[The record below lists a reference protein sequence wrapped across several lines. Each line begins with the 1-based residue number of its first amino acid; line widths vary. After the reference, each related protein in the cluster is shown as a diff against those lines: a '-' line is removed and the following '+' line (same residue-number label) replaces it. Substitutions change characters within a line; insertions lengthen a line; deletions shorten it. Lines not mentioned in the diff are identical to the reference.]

1 MAYGITTEGFNRK
14 RLDTLLEELQ
24 AEMKAIFREN
34 FNTDSETPEGQ
45 INGVV
50 SESNANL
57 WELAELAYNQFN
69 PSAIGGVLLSNLVQ
83 LNGITRLEAKKTTV
97 ILSCGGVNGTIIP
110 IGSIA
115 STNDSLIKFYT
126 LAEGTIDGTGFVS
139 IEAEAEDEGDII
151 ALNGTVTVINT
162 PITGWDT
169 VTNPSDAILGRF
181 EETDTELRAR
191 RIKSV
196 SIPAQAMID
205 SIFAELSNVDG
216 VSQVSVIENDEN
228 VTDANGQPAH
238 SFQAVVTGGSDS
250 DIGESIWKK
259 KPAGIQSFGNQSV
272 NILDSQ
278 GFSHAIGFSRPTTIP
293 IFVIVTISRDADYPG
308 DGDEAIKQAIV
319 DYANGDLVANEGF
332 FLGDDVIQSRL
343 FTPVNSIPN
352 HDIVSITIG
361 TSPNPLSSANISISA
376 TEVSFFDFTNITVL

>member
-181 EETDTELRAR
+181 EETDIELRAR